1 MKIGILGSSDVA
13 KSLAHGFLREGHQ
26 VKLSSR
32 EPGKLAAWV
41 EENGKDASAG
51 TFAEAA
57 KFGELIVVA
66 VHGTATDNA
75 IRMAGPENFKG
86 KPVIDA
92 TNPLD
97 LSGKLPKLVGGLGT
111 SAGEKLQQML
121 RGAFVVKSFNTVGHT
136 LFYKP
141 EFSETTPDMFLCG
154 DNDSAKGQVS
164 AIIKSFGWNP
174 VDVGGIE
181 TSHYL
186 EAMCL
191 VWVHTAIR
199 DNQWTQ
205 AYKLLRK

>member
-1 MKIGILGSSDVA
+1 MKIGILGSTDVA

-26 VKLSSR
+26 VKMSSR
-32 EPGKLAAWV
+32 EPSKLVVWV
-41 EENGKDASAG
+41 NENGKAASAG

-57 KFGELIVVA
+57 RFGELIVV
-66 VHGTATDNA
+66 VVNGIATESA
-75 IRMAGPENFKG
+75 LQMSGSENFKG

-97 LSGKLPKLVGGLGT
+97 MSGKLPQLIGGLGT
-111 SAGEKLQQML
+111 SGGEKVQRLL
-121 RGAFVVKSFNTVGHT
+121 PGAFVVKAFNTVGHS

-141 EFSETTPDMFLCG
+141 DFSGAMPDMFLCG
-154 DNDSAKGQVS
+154 DNDRSKLQVS
-164 AIIKSFGWNP
+164 TIIKSFGWNP

-186 EAMCL
+186 EALCL

-199 DNQWTQ
+199 GNQWTQ